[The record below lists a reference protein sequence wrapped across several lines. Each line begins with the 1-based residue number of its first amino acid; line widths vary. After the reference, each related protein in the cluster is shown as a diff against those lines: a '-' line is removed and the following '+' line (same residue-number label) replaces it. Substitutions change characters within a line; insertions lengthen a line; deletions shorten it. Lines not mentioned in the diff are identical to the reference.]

1 MKKIY
6 AILAAAAALVQTSC
20 GDSFLDQE
28 PDLLLTDA
36 AIYSNAERIEATMN
50 GVYSR
55 MKSQYFL
62 GGYAISAGDNRTD
75 DFINGGNNGYTL
87 MPAFEHVMDAGQIPT
102 KYMYQYAYVAINA
115 ANTMIKNLEER
126 QDLPIDNNQKEQYI
140 QNCKFARSISWYYL
154 CTVYAQP
161 YNYDP
166 NATAVVMHTEAI
178 SDASA
183 NVTPASTI
191 KEIYDQILE
200 DTQNISAL
208 PAGGTEADCT
218 RPTQAAAHMLRMRVY
233 MGMNQW
239 DNAIA
244 EGIKVN
250 DLPEGTKYSL
260 SDNVKDMFGTPYA
273 TKETIYSMPFA
284 DTDRGSS
291 QYHPAGYLNYSV
303 ATIDTL
309 DTRNGIYSKP
319 GYNMTDKDSRWWC
332 LFTPGAGLFYQKYPD
347 ATTFKDWLH
356 IFRYAETL
364 LNLAEC
370 YVAKGGADNEAKAIA
385 CLKQVRER
393 SIKPEDDVLNIA
405 SLSGAALKEA
415 VYNERRIEFLGEGMR
430 GIDIWRRAEDFVHT
444 KNGSKE
450 TFVIATPSDRSTY
463 CWFVPQYELSI
474 NTAVNN

>member
-126 QDLPIDNNQKEQYI
+126 QDLPIDAAQKEQYI

-166 NATAVVMHTEAI
+166 NAKAVVMHTEAI

-183 NVTPASTI
+183 NITPASTI
-191 KEIYDQILE
+191 KEIYDQILS

-208 PAGGTEADCT
+208 PAGDGEADCT
-218 RPTQAAAHMLRMRVY
+218 RPTQAAAHMLRMRVF

-239 DNAIA
+239 DNAIN
-244 EGIKVN
+244 EGLQVKGY
-250 DLPEGTKYSL
+250 EL
-260 SDNVKDMFGTPYA
+260 SDKVKDMFGTPYA

-309 DTRNGIYSKP
+309 DTRNGIYSKV
-319 GYNMTDKDSRWWC
+319 GYNLTDKDSRWWC

-370 YVAKGGADNEAKAIA
+370 YVAKGDEAKAIE

-393 SIKPEDDVLNIA
+393 SIKPEDDVIDVT

-415 VYNERRIEFLGEGMR
+415 VYNERRLEFLGEGMR
-430 GIDIWRRAEDFVHT
+430 GIDIWRRAENFVHS

-450 TFVIATPSDRSTY
+450 TYVIATPADRSTY